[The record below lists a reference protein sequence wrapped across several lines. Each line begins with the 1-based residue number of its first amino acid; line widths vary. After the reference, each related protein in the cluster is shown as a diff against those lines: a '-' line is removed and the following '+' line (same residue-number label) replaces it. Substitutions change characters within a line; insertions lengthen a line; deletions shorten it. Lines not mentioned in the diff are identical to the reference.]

1 MVISH
6 LTSASLP
13 SRKAL
18 IIDVSGNFSVQLLS
32 NIIRSRILA
41 TLEASTPKSNRN
53 HDPSELDEKV
63 IKCLQMVDIDTVF
76 DITGLWEV
84 VGSIGGRVE
93 ESETEIVLV
102 DNLGI
107 LINSLLSSNKS
118 EGKLVS
124 KIYEIEAC

>member
-6 LTSASLP
+6 LSSASPP

-41 TLEASTPKSNRN
+41 TLEATTPKSNRN

-63 IKCLQMVDIDTVF
+63 IKCLRMVDIDTVF

-84 VGSIGGRVE
+84 VGSIGGSVE
-93 ESETEIVLV
+93 ESETEIIFV

-107 LINSLLSSNKS
+107 LVNSLLSSNKS
-118 EGKLVS
+118 EGKFVPRFM
-124 KIYEIEAC
+124 K